1 MDFVLTKQTA
11 TRSLGVLETVKGI
24 TKLYMGIGK
33 GIAMFLILVLI
44 LPLFLLGFSL
54 IILLLNRTLKKELAL
69 LKEAKITTEEEYDSL
84 KEVYR
89 ALLNVSKNKTD
100 ISNLPRFIQFI
111 LRPYVTLEHLVKLF
125 RTELGEKL
133 HLLPKGLTEEQI
145 AEAAKLNKGLEH
157 WFEDEED
164 EYDYSKALTLGE
176 IEFLER

>member
-1 MDFVLTKQTA
+1 MDFVLTKQTT
-11 TRSLGVLETVKGI
+11 TRSLGVFETVRGI

-33 GIAMFLILVLI
+33 GIATFLILVLI
-44 LPLFLLGFSL
+44 LPLFSL
-54 IILLLNRTLKKELAL
+54 IILRLNQTLKKELAL
-69 LKEAKITTEEEYDSL
+69 VKKAKITTEEDYDSL
-84 KEVYR
+84 KEVYL
-89 ALLNVSKNKTD
+89 ALLNVSENKTD

-111 LRPYVTLEHLVKLF
+111 LKPYVTLEHLVTLF
-125 RTELGEKL
+125 RIELREKL

-145 AEAAKLNKGLEH
+145 AEAAKLNKGLED